1 MERIDQ
7 INEELIENEDEI
19 ICPYCSSDCIIEY
32 EDISEYEDDGVEHE
46 LEYSYTCTAC
56 GRHF

>member
-32 EDISEYEDDGVEHE
+32 EDDGVEYE
-46 LEYSYTCTAC
+46 LKYSYTCTSC